1 MTPTTTLHTLDT
13 LDLHDVLTVG
23 TPRSVEIW
31 LDTVGSRRARS
42 DQLADLSDEQVRALV
57 RLLRPD
63 TARELFGTL
72 DPHAVAEV
80 LDVLPPAVAAGLV
93 DSMEPDTAAEVL
105 RAVDDDERTRLL
117 SAMALA
123 RSAVLRGLLAWPED
137 SAAAQMNPE
146 VVTVQPTQTVREAVD
161 AIQTQSPAQDTTE
174 VYVTTPDDDGRDV
187 LRGVV
192 SFRDLVLAPADQ
204 LVADLMRDDPV
215 CVEATADQER
225 AARLMGEHRLAALP
239 VVDDGRLIGVLSPD
253 DIADIMREET
263 TEDAARQGG
272 SEPLDVPYLRASPWL
287 LWRKRVVW
295 MLALFLAEMYTG
307 SVLRAFEDELA
318 TVVAL
323 TFFVPLLI
331 GTGGNA
337 GTQITTTLIRAMAT
351 GEVRLRDVGRV
362 LGKEMTTGT
371 LIAVTMAAMAFVR
384 AWTLGVGLEV
394 GLTVAVS
401 AAAIVLWAS
410 LIASVLP
417 LVLRRIGIDPAVVSG
432 PMIATIV
439 DGTGLMIY
447 FTVARLFISALG

>member
-1 MTPTTTLHTLDT
+1 MTPPTTALTD
-13 LDLHDVLTVG
+13 LDLHDVLSAG
-23 TPRSVEIW
+23 TPRAVEIW
-31 LDTVGSRRARS
+31 LDTVPDRRGRS
-42 DQLADLSDEQVRALV
+42 DQLADLSDAQVRNLV

-63 TARELFGTL
+63 TARELFGSL

-80 LDVLPPAVAAGLV
+80 LQLLPPRVAAGLV
-93 DSMEPDTAAEVL
+93 DSMESDTAAEVL
-105 RAVDDDERTRLL
+105 RAADDELRALVL
-117 SAMALA
+117 SAMGIA
-123 RSAVLRGLLAWPED
+123 RSAVVRGLLAWPED
-137 SAAAQMNPE
+137 SAAAQMNPD
-146 VVTVQPTQTVREAVD
+146 VVTVRPTQDVREAV
-161 AIQTQSPAQDTTE
+161 AEIQHQSPAEDTTE
-174 VYVTTPDDDGRDV
+174 VYVTTPDDDGRQV

-192 SFRDLVLAPADQ
+192 SFRDLVLAPADAM
-204 LVADLMRDDPV
+204 VADLMRDEPI
-215 CVEATADQER
+215 CVDATADQER
-225 AARLMGEHRLAALP
+225 AARLLNEHRLAALP
-239 VVDDGRLIGVLSPD
+239 VVDDGRLVGVLSPD
-253 DIADIMREET
+253 DVADIMEEET

-272 SEPLDVPYLRASPWL
+272 SEPLEVPYLRASPWL

-307 SVLRAFEDELA
+307 SVLRAFEEELA

-351 GEVRLRDVGRV
+351 GEVRLRDVPRV
-362 LGKEMTTGT
+362 LAKEMTTGSM
-371 LIAVTMAAMAFVR
+371 IAVTMAVMAFIR

-410 LIASVLP
+410 LMASVLP

>member
-1 MTPTTTLHTLDT
+1 MTPTTTLTS
-13 LDLHDVLTVG
+13 LDLHDVLSVA

-31 LDTVGSRRARS
+31 LDTVTDRRTRA
-42 DQLADLSDEQVRALV
+42 DQLAELSDAQVRALI

-63 TARELFGTL
+63 TARELFGSL
-72 DPHAVAEV
+72 DPHTVAEV
-80 LDVLPPAVAAGLV
+80 LIVLPPTVAAGLV

-105 RAVDDDERTRLL
+105 RAVDDDERAHVL
-117 SAMALA
+117 SAMAIA
-123 RSAVLRGLLAWPED
+123 RSAVIRGLLAWPED

-146 VVTVQPTQTVREAVD
+146 VVTVLPTQSVREAVD
-161 AIQTQSPAQDTTE
+161 AIQGQSPAEGTTE
-174 VYVTTPDDDGRDV
+174 VYVTTPDDAGLPI

-192 SFRDLVLAPADQ
+192 SFRDLVLAPADGV
-204 LVADLMRDDPV
+204 VADLMRDDPV

-225 AARLMGEHRLAALP
+225 AARLLGEHRLSALP

-253 DIADIMREET
+253 DIADIMQEET

-272 SEPLDVPYLRASPWL
+272 SEPLEVPYLRASPWL

-362 LGKEMTTGT
+362 LRKELTTGT
-371 LIAVTMAAMAFVR
+371 MIAVTMAAMALIR
-384 AWTLGVGLEV
+384 AWTLGVGVEV
-394 GLTVAVS
+394 GVTVAVS

-417 LVLRRIGIDPAVVSG
+417 LVLRKIGIDPAVVSG

-447 FTVARLFISALG
+447 FTVARLFISALS

>member
-1 MTPTTTLHTLDT
+1 MTPTTTLTS
-13 LDLHDVLTVG
+13 LDLHDVLSVA

-31 LDTVGSRRARS
+31 LDTVADRRTRA
-42 DQLADLSDEQVRALV
+42 DQLAELSDAQVRALI

-63 TARELFGTL
+63 TARELFGSL
-72 DPHAVAEV
+72 DPHTVAEV
-80 LDVLPPAVAAGLV
+80 LIVLPPTVAAGLV

-105 RAVDDDERTRLL
+105 RAVDDDERAQVL
-117 SAMALA
+117 SAMAIA
-123 RSAVLRGLLAWPED
+123 RSAVIRGLLAWPED

-146 VVTVQPTQTVREAVD
+146 VVTVLPTQTVREAVD
-161 AIQTQSPAQDTTE
+161 AIQGQSPAEDTTE
-174 VYVTTPDDDGRDV
+174 VYVTTPDDAGRPI

-192 SFRDLVLAPADQ
+192 SFRDLVLAPADAV
-204 LVADLMRDDPV
+204 VAGLMRDDPV
-215 CVEATADQER
+215 CVDATADQER
-225 AARLMGEHRLAALP
+225 AARLLGEHRLSALP

-253 DIADIMREET
+253 DIADIMQEET

-272 SEPLDVPYLRASPWL
+272 SEPLEVPYLRASPWL

-362 LGKEMTTGT
+362 LRKELTTGT
-371 LIAVTMAAMAFVR
+371 MIAVTMAAIALIR
-384 AWTLGVGLEV
+384 AWTLGVGVEV
-394 GLTVAVS
+394 GVTVAVS

-447 FTVARLFISALG
+447 FTVARLFISALS